1 MEEGEGEGEEMKRPI
16 FLSCVCMLCGCVWLC
31 VVNTMPC
38 ALTRVPQSSSVPSP
52 NGQVERDKTRRK
64 LRDVAQACQRRVRDR
79 EKRSLRGGA
88 GYAPSLR
95 AKRLTRE
102 ASTWWRDHQR
112 EGERVE
118 RAVRDDE
125 RALRVKQRA
134 GHSRSNGDTRRGDTD
149 TGAVTQAAISARA
162 SKRREA
168 EGVRRQKREEA
179 EQRRREAEEERI
191 RRKKEAEFREAKRQ
205 ERKLGYVDTLNEIDL
220 ITID

>member
-1 MEEGEGEGEEMKRPI
+1 
-16 FLSCVCMLCGCVWLC
+16 
-31 VVNTMPC
+31 MPW
-38 ALTRVPQSSSVPSP
+38 ALTRSQSSSVPSST
-52 NGQVERDKTRRK
+52 GQVERDKTRRK

-112 EGERVE
+112 EEERVE

-134 GHSRSNGDTRRGDTD
+134 DHSRSNGDTRRGET
-149 TGAVTQAAISARA
+149 TMAAISARA

-205 ERKLGYVDTLNEIDL
+205 ERKLGYVDTR
-220 ITID
+220 